1 MSLQSCMSTSSA
13 GNLPATPSAS
23 SRSSTGSPRVSSS
36 CRRLASSRE
45 APRFSASASTAA
57 LSRGLSC
64 SRRSR
69 TWVAVLNFFNEQ
81 KKAAASEE
89 TTAGTLEKVAPRA
102 DL

>member
-1 MSLQSCMSTSSA
+1 M
-13 GNLPATPSAS
+13 
-23 SRSSTGSPRVSSS
+23 
-36 CRRLASSRE
+36 RRLTSSRE

-57 LSRGLSC
+57 FSTGLSC

-69 TWVAVLNFFNEQ
+69 MWVAILNFLLSK

-89 TTAGTLEKVAPRA
+89 TTAGTLDKVAPHA